1 MCRADCGT
9 SDAEKNAAK
18 EIIMEC
24 GWQEQQ
30 VLREVSK
37 LAGVTADEVA
47 QSIAEFEMWANAAA
61 RRILWWLAVD
71 PKWEHLAVHAK
82 KLRTRKKYKRKI
94 KQIFDTQIEPRITI
108 YEPIPLERTLEQCGK

>member
-1 MCRADCGT
+1 MCRDDCGAG
-9 SDAEKNAAK
+9 SAKKNAAE
-18 EIIMEC
+18 EIVLEC
-24 GWQEQQ
+24 EWQA
-30 VLREVSK
+30 LREAGK

-47 QSIAEFEMWANAAA
+47 QSIEEFERWADAAA

-71 PKWEHLAVHAK
+71 PKWEHLAIHAK

-108 YEPIPLERTLEQCGK
+108 YEPIPLERTLE

>member
-1 MCRADCGT
+1 MCRADCGAG
-9 SDAEKNAAK
+9 SAAKNAAE
-18 EIIMEC
+18 EIVLEC
-24 GWQEQQ
+24 EWQ
-30 VLREVSK
+30 VLGEAGK

-47 QSIAEFEMWANAAA
+47 QSIAEFEAWADAAA

-71 PKWEHLAVHAK
+71 PKWEHLATHAK

-108 YEPIPLERTLEQCGK
+108 YEPIPLERTLEQCGR

>member
-1 MCRADCGT
+1 MRRADCSAG
-9 SDAEKNAAK
+9 DAAK
-18 EIIMEC
+18 KAAEEIIMEC

-37 LAGVTADEVA
+37 LAGVTADEA
-47 QSIAEFEMWANAAA
+47 ARSIAEFEMWANAAA
-61 RRILWWLAVD
+61 RRILWWMEVN

-94 KQIFDTQIEPRITI
+94 KRIFDTQIEPRITI
-108 YEPIPLERTLEQCGK
+108 YEPIPLERTLE